1 MFFCSFIY
9 VKHEQRYKCVTVSL
23 ATGLQNNFVNHGNF
37 MSLNEICIRRQFF
50 QMTFQVTAS
59 AILKD
64 GSLFITW
71 ECSLQG
77 SYTIVKAAETV
88 SARGEGRMKMLQ
100 NSHLFVTSRTVKTTT
115 ENKRRGFFHPVEH
128 YQYQSIDKLKSA
140 GNNRQN
146 TDTLFEIC
154 SQYKQQKIQTT
165 TGITPHISSDT
176 HRCSNRFL
184 IDEKTRTLP

>member
-1 MFFCSFIY
+1 M
-9 VKHEQRYKCVTVSL
+9 
-23 ATGLQNNFVNHGNF
+23 
-37 MSLNEICIRRQFF
+37 
-50 QMTFQVTAS
+50 
-59 AILKD
+59 
-64 GSLFITW
+64 
-71 ECSLQG
+71 
-77 SYTIVKAAETV
+77 KAAETV

-154 SQYKQQKIQTT
+154 SQYKQLPPELHLTSLRIP
-165 TGITPHISSDT
+165 TGVPIDFSS
-176 HRCSNRFL
+176 
-184 IDEKTRTLP
+184 TRKRGHYPRVSVNTLG